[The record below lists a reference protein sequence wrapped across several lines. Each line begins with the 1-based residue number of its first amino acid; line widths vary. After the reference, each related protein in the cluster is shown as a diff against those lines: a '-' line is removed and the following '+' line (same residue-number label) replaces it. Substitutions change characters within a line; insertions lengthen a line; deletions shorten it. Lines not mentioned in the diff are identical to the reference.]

1 MTLGEILEKA
11 TKSDRVVVVNA
22 AGHVLYRG
30 YTANA
35 DHAHIDQQRRVKRLG
50 IGMET
55 YRKTDKIWDWQRA
68 DTLPEQIPV
77 EQFSQ
82 FEVRELEHII
92 YIRIELESE
101 HMS

>member
-1 MTLGEILEKA
+1 MTLGEILDKA
-11 TKSDRVVVVNA
+11 TNSDRVAIVNA

-35 DHAHIDQQRRVKRLG
+35 DHARIDQQRRVKRLG

-77 EQFSQ
+77 EQCSQ
-82 FEVRELEHII
+82 FEVGELEHIL
-92 YIRIELESE
+92 YFKIELANEFS
-101 HMS
+101 